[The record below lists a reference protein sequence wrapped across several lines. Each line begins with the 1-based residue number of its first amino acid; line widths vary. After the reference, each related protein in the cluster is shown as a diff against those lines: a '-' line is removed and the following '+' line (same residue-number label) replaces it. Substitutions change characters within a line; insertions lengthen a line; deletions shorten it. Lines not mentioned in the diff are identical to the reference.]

1 MVNIPI
7 AEATY
12 LLSAVYRW
20 HELYL
25 GLFTELGNLHSN
37 DRLHKATAEG
47 FAGSQREMHNKIN
60 LEAEYRSVMQG
71 QTKP

>member
-1 MVNIPI
+1 MQEQPI
-7 AEATY
+7 YFLQGWRHTDGMNFI
-12 LLSAVYRW
+12 S
-20 HELYL
+20 